1 MLVMLS
7 YYLLKI
13 IAGKQ
18 SLKKLHVKM
27 LNTGLVPSRCFP
39 TKSLRISV
47 FGGCTCSV
55 RNIMKRP
62 VTKLPSQSSKGTK
75 QKKYVVPPHLVG
87 VLKSWDSKHTG

>member
-1 MLVMLS
+1 MF
-7 YYLLKI
+7 
-13 IAGKQ
+13 
-18 SLKKLHVKM
+18 
-27 LNTGLVPSRCFP
+27 NTGLVPSRCFP

-47 FGGCTCSV
+47 FGGCACSV

-62 VTKLPSQSSKGTK
+62 VTKLPAQSSKGTK